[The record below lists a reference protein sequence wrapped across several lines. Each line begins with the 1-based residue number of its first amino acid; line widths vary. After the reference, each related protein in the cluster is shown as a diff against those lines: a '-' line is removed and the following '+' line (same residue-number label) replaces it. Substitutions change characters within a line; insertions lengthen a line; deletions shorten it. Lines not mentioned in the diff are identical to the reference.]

1 MPKQNWEERFEKEI
15 ICHCDDT
22 CEDGLEG
29 EKHTI
34 SNPEKIKSFISK
46 LLSQTEQEVKE
57 RILKVLDDMFPE
69 SEFTRWNNFSN
80 EWECLITKNRLKEI
94 TDLINKL

>member
-1 MPKQNWEERFEKEI
+1 MLKQNWEERFEKEI

-57 RILKVLDDMFPE
+57 RILKALPKARPNINPDFDDSLE
-69 SEFTRWNNFSN
+69 SFGFND
-80 EWECLITKNRLKEI
+80 CLEEVKEI
-94 TDLINKL
+94 INK

>member
-46 LLSQTEQEVKE
+46 LLSQTEQEVKNK
-57 RILKVLDDMFPE
+57 ILKSLPKITTHICRFNDGDCVCRCYE
-69 SEFTRWNNFSN
+69 SAIN
-80 EWECLITKNRLKEI
+80 ETKKAIANLK
-94 TDLINKL
+94 